1 MFRYVHCVR
10 VQDFL
15 FERAVN
21 PKGGM
26 RALQFCPFRLTND
39 CRVRCFALRPC
50 LILYSIIHA
59 VCLRVKVHLVLVN
72 CPRWPGLVVT
82 HAAVEMLRFNVVS
95 VTSFHSKRLL
105 VLTLP
110 RLLSET
116 CSPDADDMF
125 VALDLSY
132 TNEGEI
138 KNNANFSTI
147 ITA

>member
-1 MFRYVHCVR
+1 M
-10 VQDFL
+10 
-15 FERAVN
+15 
-21 PKGGM
+21 
-26 RALQFCPFRLTND
+26 
-39 CRVRCFALRPC
+39 
-50 LILYSIIHA
+50 
-59 VCLRVKVHLVLVN
+59 
-72 CPRWPGLVVT
+72 T
-82 HAAVEMLRFNVVS
+82 HAAVETLRFNVVS

-105 VLTLP
+105 VLKLP

-147 ITA
+147 ITVQA